1 LEINTDLYVLE
12 GISAMSTTT
21 PPAYFIL
28 QSKAK
33 SFEAVMERYVS
44 PVSPILEKYEGQ
56 VIVFSAAPQ
65 VLEGNWD
72 GNWAVIVQFP
82 SMERAQAFYN
92 SAEYHPLHDL
102 RINELTE
109 DSRALLVEGMDT
121 TAMSTAG
128 TPAYFMVQVKAP
140 SLDELTQRYAVFVFP
155 ILAQYEGQMIA
166 GSATPQVLEGDWDG
180 NWAAILRFPSMER
193 AQAWYHSTE
202 YQPYRDLRINEL
214 TVDGRI
220 VLAEGMDEGDS
231 AH

>member
-1 LEINTDLYVLE
+1 
-12 GISAMSTTT
+12 MSTTT

-72 GNWAVIVQFP
+72 GNWAVVVQFP

-166 GSATPQVLEGDWDG
+166 GSATPQVLEGTG
-180 NWAAILRFPSMER
+180 MGTGLRSCAFP
-193 AQAWYHSTE
+193 AWNVPKPGITPQNTNRTVISA
-202 YQPYRDLRINEL
+202 L
-214 TVDGRI
+214 TN
-220 VLAEGMDEGDS
+220 
-231 AH
+231 